1 MHRYWQIVCIVFALF
16 MSVQLNVYYFKY
28 AKEKNK
34 FISAVEKASKLIP
47 ANKIVLPIDYTQN
60 WETGH
65 LSNLLGVDKELVIL
79 ENYECSTGYFPLTWN
94 RQNAPAVFLGE
105 KSTIQTSCVWWL
117 SSMSSEKKPIDYV
130 LILGKMDKKDS
141 CTNQIFQKLS
151 NYYSLIQKSSYCT
164 LYQLKK

>member
-1 MHRYWQIVCIVFALF
+1 
-16 MSVQLNVYYFKY
+16 MSVQLNVYYFKH

-34 FISAVEKASKLIP
+34 FISAVEKAGKMIP

-94 RQNAPAVFLGE
+94 RQNAPLVFLGE
-105 KSTIQTSCVWWL
+105 KSTFQSPCVWWL
-117 SSMSSEKKPIDYV
+117 PSKSNKKKPIDYV
-130 LILGKMDKKDS
+130 FILGEMEKKDS
-141 CTNQIFQKLS
+141 CVNQIFQKLGNS
-151 NYYSLIQKSSYCT
+151 YSLIQKTPYCA
-164 LYQLKK
+164 LYQFKK